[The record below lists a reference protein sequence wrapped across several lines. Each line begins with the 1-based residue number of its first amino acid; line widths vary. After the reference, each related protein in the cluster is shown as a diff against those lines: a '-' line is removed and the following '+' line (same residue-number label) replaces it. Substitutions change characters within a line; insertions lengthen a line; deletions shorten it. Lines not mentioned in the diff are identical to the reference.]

1 VIPQLITM
9 MLVTVLSGC
18 SSHERLYFVEESH
31 IGLKAKAAVDGTP
44 GEVDFGYRRSIMT
57 LIPKANAG
65 KSDEE
70 KKKIETDRQLLREKL
85 EKVSAEARATA
96 EANSQTSGKSELEKA
111 TFVEAEVRKAKK
123 DFMDSFQA
131 ARGEDPDCPA
141 EDLDRSEPLS
151 VISSFNAEVAWFE
164 ASRVHTYFA
173 TGVAATRMA
182 CRPQA
187 IKALVTV
194 PND

>member
-1 VIPQLITM
+1 MIPQLITM

>member
-1 VIPQLITM
+1 MIPQLITM

-65 KSDEE
+65 RSDEE

>member
-1 VIPQLITM
+1 MIPQLITV
-9 MLVTVLSGC
+9 MLVMVLSGC
-18 SSHERLYFVEESH
+18 SSHERLYFIEESH

-57 LIPKANAG
+57 LIPKADAG

-70 KKKIETDRQLLREKL
+70 KTKLETERQQLRERL
-85 EKVSAEARATA
+85 ENVTAEARAAA
-96 EANSQTSGKSELEKA
+96 EVKAQTDGKSGLDKA
-111 TFVEAEVRKAKK
+111 TFVEEAVQKKRK
-123 DFMDSFQA
+123 DFLDSFYA
-131 ARGEDPDCPA
+131 SRREDPDCPA
-141 EDLDRSEPLS
+141 EDLDRSELLS

-173 TGVAATRMA
+173 TGVAATRTA

-187 IKALVTV
+187 IKALVTI
-194 PND
+194 PNK

>member
-1 VIPQLITM
+1 MIPQLITM

-111 TFVEAEVRKAKK
+111 TFVEAELRKARK

>member
-1 VIPQLITM
+1 MIPQLITM
-9 MLVTVLSGC
+9 MLVTVLNGC

-65 KSDEE
+65 RSDEE

>member
-1 VIPQLITM
+1 
-9 MLVTVLSGC
+9 
-18 SSHERLYFVEESH
+18 
-31 IGLKAKAAVDGTP
+31 
-44 GEVDFGYRRSIMT
+44 
-57 LIPKANAG
+57 
-65 KSDEE
+65 
-70 KKKIETDRQLLREKL
+70 
-85 EKVSAEARATA
+85 
-96 EANSQTSGKSELEKA
+96 
-111 TFVEAEVRKAKK
+111 
-123 DFMDSFQA
+123 
-131 ARGEDPDCPA
+131 DPDCPA

>member
-1 VIPQLITM
+1 MIPQLITVV
-9 MLVTVLSGC
+9 LVTVLGGC
-18 SSHERLYFVEESH
+18 SSHDRLYFVEESH
-31 IGLKAKAAVDGTP
+31 IGLKAKAGVDGTP

-57 LIPKANAG
+57 LIPKADAG

-70 KKKIETDRQLLREKL
+70 KANLEAERQKLRGQLEVAASETR
-85 EKVSAEARATA
+85 SAAEAKAETA
-96 EANSQTSGKSELEKA
+96 GKSGLEKA
-111 TFVEAEVRKAKK
+111 TFVEVEVRKAWKEY
-123 DFMDSFQA
+123 MDSFQA

-151 VISSFNAEVAWFE
+151 VISSFNAEVAWLE
-164 ASRVHTYFA
+164 ASRVHTYFS
-173 TGVAATRMA
+173 TGVAATRTA

-194 PND
+194 PNE